1 LIEINTVNSRQ
12 GLKISLLKLLPKFLL
27 IRKRRIVFKITL
39 LFHPSTIVLLFAGK
53 LKNKLLISVNK
64 IYAND
69 FSGEKIDQDEEFGIQ
84 R

>member
-1 LIEINTVNSRQ
+1 
-12 GLKISLLKLLPKFLL
+12 
-27 IRKRRIVFKITL
+27 
-39 LFHPSTIVLLFAGK
+39 VLLFAGK

>member
-1 LIEINTVNSRQ
+1 
-12 GLKISLLKLLPKFLL
+12 
-27 IRKRRIVFKITL
+27 
-39 LFHPSTIVLLFAGK
+39 VLLFAGK
-53 LKNKLLISVNK
+53 LKNKLLIPVNK